1 MKTTLSIIAAILFAS
16 GIVIGRQTAPR
27 TIGDCNAELEARYW
41 RAKCYFASQVAMDFV
56 FPSVRKELGL
66 APYTV
71 MDFLEVERENGPH
84 HRTECGK
91 ERIKL

>member
-1 MKTTLSIIAAILFAS
+1 MKTPCLILIAAALFIA
-16 GIVIGRQTAPR
+16 GLVAGRHTAPR

-56 FPSVRKELGL
+56 FPAVRADLGL

-71 MDFLEVERENGPH
+71 RDFLEVERENSQ
-84 HRTECGK
+84 R
-91 ERIKL
+91 